1 MTIDT
6 RSILLAIL
14 VMIFFLINYALLR
27 DLIYGIFLGSKSKK
41 TAAKIK
47 SEQGFWAKLSMN
59 YVGQHLKKYEQA
71 YKSWQIMTLIHAIL
85 TVLSLVAFIVLSI
98 LGTAFW
104 IVATVCGVLTVYN
117 AALFM
122 VMMSKTTSSDNKTN
136 RKGSP
141 WKYEQ

>member
-1 MTIDT
+1 MTVDT
-6 RSILLAIL
+6 RSVLLAIL
-14 VMIFFLINYALLR
+14 VMIFFLINYAILR

-41 TAAKIK
+41 AAAKIK
-47 SEQGFWAKLSMN
+47 SEQGFWAKLTMS

-71 YKSWQIMTLIHAIL
+71 YQNWQRVTLIHAIL
-85 TVLSLVAFIVLSI
+85 TVLSLIAFIVLPI
-98 LGTAFW
+98 LGIEFW
-104 IVATVCGVLTVYN
+104 IVAIVCGVMTVYN
-117 AALFM
+117 AVLFM

>member
-1 MTIDT
+1 MTVDT
-6 RSILLAIL
+6 RSILLAML
-14 VMIFFLINYALLR
+14 VMIFFLINYAILR

-47 SEQGFWAKLSMN
+47 SEQGFWAKLTMT
-59 YVGQHLKKYEQA
+59 YVGQNLKKYELA
-71 YKSWQIMTLIHAIL
+71 YKHWQLVTLIHVIL
-85 TVLSLVAFIVLSI
+85 TVLSLIAFIVLPI
-98 LGTAFW
+98 FNVAFW
-104 IVATVCGVLTVYN
+104 IIAIVCGVMTVYN
-117 AALFM
+117 AVLFM

>member
-1 MTIDT
+1 MIDT
-6 RSILLAIL
+6 RSVLLSIL
-14 VMIFFLINYALLR
+14 VMIFFLINYAILR

-47 SEQGFWAKLSMN
+47 SEQKFLAKLTMS
-59 YVGQHLKKYEQA
+59 YVGQYLKKHEQA
-71 YKSWQIMTLIHAIL
+71 YKNWQIVTLIHAIL
-85 TVLSLVAFIVLSI
+85 TVLSLAAFIVLPI
-98 LGTAFW
+98 LAVKFW
-104 IVATVCGVLTVYN
+104 IVAILCGVMTVYN

-122 VMMSKTTSSDNKTN
+122 VMMSKTTTSDNKTN

>member
-1 MTIDT
+1 MTVDT
-6 RSILLAIL
+6 RSVLLAIL
-14 VMIFFLINYALLR
+14 VMIFFLINYAILR

-47 SEQGFWAKLSMN
+47 SEQGFWAKLTMS

-71 YKSWQIMTLIHAIL
+71 YQNWQRVTLIHAIL
-85 TVLSLVAFIVLSI
+85 TVLSLIAFIVLPI
-98 LGTAFW
+98 LGIEFW
-104 IVATVCGVLTVYN
+104 IVAIVCGVMTVYN
-117 AALFM
+117 AVLFM

>member
-6 RSILLAIL
+6 RSVLLAIL
-14 VMIFFLINYALLR
+14 VMIFFFINYAILR

-41 TAAKIK
+41 TAAKIRD
-47 SEQGFWAKLSMN
+47 EQSFFAKLTMT
-59 YVGQHLKKYEQA
+59 YVGQHLKKHEQA
-71 YKSWQIMTLIHAIL
+71 YKNWQLVTLIHAIL
-85 TVLSLVAFIVLSI
+85 TVASLAAYIVLI
-98 LGTAFW
+98 ALGAEFW
-104 IVATVCGVLTVYN
+104 IVALICGVMTVYN

-122 VMMSKTTSSDNKTN
+122 VMMTKTTTSDNKTN

>member
-1 MTIDT
+1 MTVDT
-6 RSILLAIL
+6 RSILLAML
-14 VMIFFLINYALLR
+14 VMIFFLINYAILR

-47 SEQGFWAKLSMN
+47 SEQGFWAKLTMT

-71 YKSWQIMTLIHAIL
+71 YKRWQLVTLIHVIL
-85 TVLSLVAFIVLSI
+85 TVLSLIAFIVLPI
-98 LGTAFW
+98 FNTAFW
-104 IVATVCGVLTVYN
+104 IIATICGVMTVYN
-117 AALFM
+117 AVLFM
-122 VMMSKTTSSDNKTN
+122 VMMSKTTGSDNKTN

>member
-6 RSILLAIL
+6 RSVLLAIL
-14 VMIFFLINYALLR
+14 VMIFFLINYAILR

-47 SEQGFWAKLSMN
+47 SEQGFLAKLTMS
-59 YVGQHLKKYEQA
+59 YVGQHLKKHEQA
-71 YKSWQIMTLIHAIL
+71 YKNWQLVTLIHAIL
-85 TVLSLVAFIVLSI
+85 TVLSLAAFIVLPI
-98 LGTAFW
+98 LGVKFW
-104 IVATVCGVLTVYN
+104 IVALVCGVMTVYN

-122 VMMSKTTSSDNKTN
+122 VMMTKTTSSDNKTN